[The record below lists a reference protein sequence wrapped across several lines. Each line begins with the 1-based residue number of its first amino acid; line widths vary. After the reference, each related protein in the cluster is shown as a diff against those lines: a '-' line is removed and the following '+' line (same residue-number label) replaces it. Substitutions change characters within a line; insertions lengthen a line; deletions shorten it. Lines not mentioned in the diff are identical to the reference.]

1 MPICQA
7 TPILWERFPS
17 EDRTSRPEDF
27 SLSTNFPIDHA
38 DRMAR
43 VRVALAGLSVGDA
56 YGEQFFLPA
65 NNRWT
70 IDDDPFLPPGPWTW
84 TDDTEMALGIAAV
97 LEQFGTID
105 QDALAK
111 EFARRFRIDPS
122 RGYGPGAFRLLSAV
136 ANGGDW
142 RLEARTLFSG
152 MGSFGNGSAM
162 RVAPVGAYFAAD
174 GYAVVAEQARLS
186 AEVTH
191 QHPEGIAGGVATA
204 IAAAYAWTHRQRA
217 GEADVWEGLLPTVLE
232 HTPAGD
238 TRAGL
243 ERAATIDREFS
254 TRGAASILGNGRRVT
269 CPDTVPFCLW
279 VAAKHLGNYERA
291 VWETIQVGGDID
303 TNAAIVGGIVGLTCD
318 PPGEWLARREE
329 LTEGDTE
336 S

>member
-1 MPICQA
+1 M
-7 TPILWERFPS
+7 
-17 EDRTSRPEDF
+17 
-27 SLSTNFPIDHA
+27 
-38 DRMAR
+38 
-43 VRVALAGLSVGDA
+43 
-56 YGEQFFLPA
+56 
-65 NNRWT
+65 
-70 IDDDPFLPPGPWTW
+70 
-84 TDDTEMALGIAAV
+84 
-97 LEQFGTID
+97 
-105 QDALAK
+105 
-111 EFARRFRIDPS
+111 
-122 RGYGPGAFRLLSAV
+122 LSAV

-204 IAAAYAWTHRQRA
+204 IAAAYAWTHRRRA
-217 GEADVWEGLLPTVLE
+217 GEAEVREGLLPTVLE

-243 ERAATIDREFS
+243 ERAAMIDREFS

-303 TNAAIVGGIVGLTCD
+303 TNAAIVGGIVGLICD

-329 LTEGDTE
+329 LTEGDAE